1 MNPGAP
7 LPARPIHLWAGFMMP
22 QQVPHLSLPLGDL
35 PQSLTSHLC
44 VTGNHRSGNKECL
57 MEAPHTRSGA
67 LGTRALSESLWTG
80 RDWAVP
86 QAPLAHVHGEGVC
99 LTPETLRK
107 LCSPSLLFSACS
119 LCLFDEHGLS
129 AYPELDGGE
138 QVGTCSKHSQ
148 S

>member
-1 MNPGAP
+1 
-7 LPARPIHLWAGFMMP
+7 
-22 QQVPHLSLPLGDL
+22 
-35 PQSLTSHLC
+35 
-44 VTGNHRSGNKECL
+44 

-129 AYPELDGGE
+129 ASPELDGGE